1 MNEEKITTSANKK
14 LSPEE
19 IKRVKG
25 LGCLQDK
32 RYDDIFNIR
41 VITGNGHITTD
52 EHRAIADAADKFGN
66 GQITMTTR
74 LSMEIQGVP
83 YDNIEK
89 TIAFLGEHGLMT
101 GGTGAKVRPVVS
113 CKGTTCQYG
122 LIDTFALS
130 KKIHE
135 RFYVGYHDVVLPH
148 KFKIAVGGC
157 PNNCVK
163 PNLNDMGIIGQR
175 IPKPDAEKCRGCK
188 KCQIEKSC
196 PVHVPKLVDGKLY
209 IDPEECIHC
218 GRCKGKCPFGAVPEY
233 QNGYKIYIG
242 GRWGKRISHGQAL
255 TRIFT
260 EEEEVMAVIEK
271 AILLFKNEG
280 IAGER
285 FADTVKRL
293 GFEYVNEKL
302 IGRVLKKT
310 LRKTFPKCLFSG
322 FYFDVRISTVLFH
335 KLCSLFFIIFFKKL
349 LHSLDCYQHT
359 KNQQ

>member
-19 IKRVKG
+19 IMRVKG

-83 YDNIEK
+83 YANIEK
-89 TIAFLGEHGLMT
+89 IIAFLGEHGLMT
-101 GGTGAKVRPVVS
+101 GGTGAKERPVVS

-175 IPKPDAEKCRGCK
+175 IPKPDVEKCRGCK

-302 IGRVLKKT
+302 IG
-310 LRKTFPKCLFSG
+310 
-322 FYFDVRISTVLFH
+322 
-335 KLCSLFFIIFFKKL
+335 
-349 LHSLDCYQHT
+349 
-359 KNQQ
+359 

>member
-1 MNEEKITTSANKK
+1 M
-14 LSPEE
+14 
-19 IKRVKG
+19 
-25 LGCLQDK
+25 
-32 RYDDIFNIR
+32 
-41 VITGNGHITTD
+41 
-52 EHRAIADAADKFGN
+52 
-66 GQITMTTR
+66 
-74 LSMEIQGVP
+74 
-83 YDNIEK
+83 
-89 TIAFLGEHGLMT
+89 
-101 GGTGAKVRPVVS
+101 
-113 CKGTTCQYG
+113 
-122 LIDTFALS
+122 
-130 KKIHE
+130 
-135 RFYVGYHDVVLPH
+135 VLPH

-209 IDPEECIHC
+209 IDPKECIHC

-302 IGRVLKKT
+302 IG
-310 LRKTFPKCLFSG
+310 
-322 FYFDVRISTVLFH
+322 
-335 KLCSLFFIIFFKKL
+335 
-349 LHSLDCYQHT
+349 
-359 KNQQ
+359 

>member
-1 MNEEKITTSANKK
+1 
-14 LSPEE
+14 
-19 IKRVKG
+19 
-25 LGCLQDK
+25 
-32 RYDDIFNIR
+32 
-41 VITGNGHITTD
+41 
-52 EHRAIADAADKFGN
+52 
-66 GQITMTTR
+66 MTTR

-122 LIDTFALS
+122 LIDTFSLS

-135 RFYVGYHDVVLPH
+135 HFYVGYHDVVLPH

-175 IPKPDAEKCRGCK
+175 IPKPDVAKCRGCK

-233 QNGYKIYIG
+233 QNGYKNLY
-242 GRWGKRISHGQAL
+242 RRP
-255 TRIFT
+255 
-260 EEEEVMAVIEK
+260 
-271 AILLFKNEG
+271 
-280 IAGER
+280 
-285 FADTVKRL
+285 L
-293 GFEYVNEKL
+293 G
-302 IGRVLKKT
+302 
-310 LRKTFPKCLFSG
+310 
-322 FYFDVRISTVLFH
+322 
-335 KLCSLFFIIFFKKL
+335 
-349 LHSLDCYQHT
+349 
-359 KNQQ
+359 

>member
-1 MNEEKITTSANKK
+1 M
-14 LSPEE
+14 
-19 IKRVKG
+19 
-25 LGCLQDK
+25 
-32 RYDDIFNIR
+32 
-41 VITGNGHITTD
+41 
-52 EHRAIADAADKFGN
+52 
-66 GQITMTTR
+66 
-74 LSMEIQGVP
+74 
-83 YDNIEK
+83 
-89 TIAFLGEHGLMT
+89 
-101 GGTGAKVRPVVS
+101 
-113 CKGTTCQYG
+113 
-122 LIDTFALS
+122 
-130 KKIHE
+130 
-135 RFYVGYHDVVLPH
+135 VLPH

-260 EEEEVMAVIEK
+260 EEGEVMAVIEK

-302 IGRVLKKT
+302 IG
-310 LRKTFPKCLFSG
+310 
-322 FYFDVRISTVLFH
+322 
-335 KLCSLFFIIFFKKL
+335 
-349 LHSLDCYQHT
+349 
-359 KNQQ
+359 

>member
-83 YDNIEK
+83 YNNIEK

-130 KKIHE
+130 KTIHE

-148 KFKIAVGGC
+148 KFKIAVG
-157 PNNCVK
+157 
-163 PNLNDMGIIGQR
+163 
-175 IPKPDAEKCRGCK
+175 E
-188 KCQIEKSC
+188 
-196 PVHVPKLVDGKLY
+196 
-209 IDPEECIHC
+209 
-218 GRCKGKCPFGAVPEY
+218 
-233 QNGYKIYIG
+233 
-242 GRWGKRISHGQAL
+242 
-255 TRIFT
+255 
-260 EEEEVMAVIEK
+260 
-271 AILLFKNEG
+271 
-280 IAGER
+280 
-285 FADTVKRL
+285 
-293 GFEYVNEKL
+293 
-302 IGRVLKKT
+302 IGRAHV
-310 LRKTFPKCLFSG
+310 
-322 FYFDVRISTVLFH
+322 
-335 KLCSLFFIIFFKKL
+335 
-349 LHSLDCYQHT
+349 
-359 KNQQ
+359 

>member
-1 MNEEKITTSANKK
+1 M
-14 LSPEE
+14 
-19 IKRVKG
+19 
-25 LGCLQDK
+25 
-32 RYDDIFNIR
+32 
-41 VITGNGHITTD
+41 
-52 EHRAIADAADKFGN
+52 
-66 GQITMTTR
+66 
-74 LSMEIQGVP
+74 
-83 YDNIEK
+83 
-89 TIAFLGEHGLMT
+89 
-101 GGTGAKVRPVVS
+101 
-113 CKGTTCQYG
+113 
-122 LIDTFALS
+122 
-130 KKIHE
+130 
-135 RFYVGYHDVVLPH
+135 VLPH

-209 IDPEECIHC
+209 IDPEECTHC

-302 IGRVLKKT
+302 IG
-310 LRKTFPKCLFSG
+310 
-322 FYFDVRISTVLFH
+322 
-335 KLCSLFFIIFFKKL
+335 
-349 LHSLDCYQHT
+349 
-359 KNQQ
+359 

>member
-1 MNEEKITTSANKK
+1 MDINEIILEKVR
-14 LSPEE
+14 
-19 IKRVKG
+19 RVKHVALDMDG
-25 LGCLQDK
+25 
-32 RYDDIFNIR
+32 
-41 VITGNGHITTD
+41 
-52 EHRAIADAADKFGN
+52 
-66 GQITMTTR
+66 
-74 LSMEIQGVP
+74 
-83 YDNIEK
+83 
-89 TIAFLGEHGLMT
+89 TIYN
-101 GGTGAKVRPVVS
+101 GGTLFPFTIGFLDKM
-113 CKGTTCQYG
+113 KELG
-122 LIDTFALS
+122 I
-130 KKIHE
+130 
-135 RFYVGYHDVVLPH
+135 GYSFLT
-148 KFKIAVGGC
+148 
-157 PNNCVK
+157 NNPSRSTNDYLK
-163 PNLNDMGIIGQR
+163 HLNDMGIIGQR
-175 IPKPDAEKCRGCK
+175 IPKPDSEKCRGCK

-302 IGRVLKKT
+302 IG
-310 LRKTFPKCLFSG
+310 
-322 FYFDVRISTVLFH
+322 
-335 KLCSLFFIIFFKKL
+335 
-349 LHSLDCYQHT
+349 
-359 KNQQ
+359 